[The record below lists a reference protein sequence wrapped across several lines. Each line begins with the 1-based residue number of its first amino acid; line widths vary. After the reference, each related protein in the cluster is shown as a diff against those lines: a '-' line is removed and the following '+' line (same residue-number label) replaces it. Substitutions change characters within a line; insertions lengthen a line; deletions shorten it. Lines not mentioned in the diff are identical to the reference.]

1 MMVRS
6 IRYNS
11 MVLGVFALV
20 TALLLASTNLAT
32 RDNIAGAER
41 RSAQASLLAI
51 FPPGSHDN
59 DLLDD
64 TLPVPAQYLA
74 TLGLKQQEEIH
85 IARREGDVVGYIIP
99 AVAPDGYSGDIH
111 LQVGVRTD
119 GTLAG
124 VRVTRHAETP
134 GLGDKVETRK
144 SDWIHDFKGKSL
156 GKPPRARWAVAR
168 DGGDFDQFTGAT
180 ITPRAVVNQVRRVLV
195 FVEEYGDRLLVT
207 ASGDGAVGTTTGD
220 GSDG

>member
-11 MVLGVFALV
+11 MVLGIFALV

-32 RDNIAGAER
+32 QDNIAESER
-41 RSAQASLLAI
+41 RAAQASLLEI
-51 FPPGSHDN
+51 FPPDSHDN

-64 TLPVPAQYLA
+64 TLPVPSQYLA
-74 TLGLKQQEEIH
+74 TLGLEQQKNIH
-85 IARREGDVVGYIIP
+85 IARRDGEVVGYIIP
-99 AVAPDGYSGDIH
+99 TVAPDGYSGDIRM
-111 LQVGVRTD
+111 LVGVRTD

-124 VRVTRHAETP
+124 VRVTSHAETP

-144 SDWIHDFKGKSL
+144 SDWIHDFNGKSL
-156 GKPPRARWAVAR
+156 GNPPRERWTVTR

-195 FVEEYGDRLLVT
+195 FVEEYGDRLL
-207 ASGDGAVGTTTGD
+207 AAAAGDEAENATTGD
-220 GSDG
+220 GSDE